1 MKSVYVCMVAD
12 MFHAGHMN
20 IINEASKLGKV
31 TVGLLTDEAVV
42 AYKRL
47 PHQDFNQRKVVV
59 ENLKGVDRVVAQHQL
74 DYRPNLRKF
83 KPDIVVHGDDWRQ
96 GTLNKTRQQVIETLK
111 EWGGELVEV
120 PYTKG
125 ISSTKLNNEVKKKGV
140 TPGTRLKRFKRLI
153 DSKKMVRIIDT
164 HSGLSGLVAEHA
176 HTAVNGVK
184 REFDAMWLSEACDMT
199 TKGKTGKAHIE
210 FSTRLQTLNDILE
223 VTTKPVIF
231 DGQSCAKPD
240 RIGEMVRTLERL
252 GVSAMVVGDRSP
264 VEDPR
269 HSTEDPAVD
278 GLPSVET
285 VCAGIET
292 GKAARL
298 TDDFMMI
305 TGVNSDML
313 NQSIPDAIARSQA
326 YIDAGA
332 DGILLHTRDCEP
344 ERVIEFCEA
353 YHESCSSDGGSV
365 RKVPLFVI
373 PAWADAIPE
382 NDLAQAGVNVVVYD
396 HHLLRS
402 AYPAMMKAAKSILD
416 DEGAHKAKEEMV
428 PAGEF
433 ETLVSKI
440 RDHDL

>member
-1 MKSVYVCMVAD
+1 

-47 PHQDFNQRKVVV
+47 PFQDFNQRKVVV

-125 ISSTKLNNEVKKKGV
+125 ISSTRLNNEVKKKGV
-140 TPGTRLKRFKRLI
+140 TPGTRLKRLKRLI
-153 DSKKMVRIIDT
+153 DVKKMVRIIDA

-184 REFDAMWLSEACDMT
+184 REFDAMWLSEACDITM
-199 TKGKTGKAHIE
+199 KGKAVKANIE
-210 FSTRLQTLNDILE
+210 FSSRLQNLNDILE

-231 DGQSCAKPD
+231 DGQSSVKPG
-240 RIGEMVRTLERL
+240 RIGDMVRTLERL
-252 GVSAMVVGDRSP
+252 GVSALAVGGRPP
-264 VEDPR
+264 VED
-269 HSTEDPAVD
+269 SSKDASEQGIGQVN
-278 GLPSVET
+278 SVEN
-285 VCAGIET
+285 VCAGIVT

-298 TDDFMMI
+298 TDEFMI
-305 TGVNSDML
+305 IASVNSNLLNHDM
-313 NQSIPDAIARSQA
+313 QDVVASSKA

-344 ERVIEFCEA
+344 DKVFEFGRTYRESERQ
-353 YHESCSSDGGSV
+353 
-365 RKVPLFVI
+365 VPLFVI
-373 PAWADAIPE
+373 PAWVDSIRE
-382 NDLAQAGVNVVVYD
+382 SDLAQAGVNVVVYD

-402 AYPAMMKAAKSILD
+402 AYPAMMKAAESILD
-416 DEGAHKAKEEMV
+416 DQGAYKAAEEMV

-433 ETLVSKI
+433 ENLVSKI
-440 RDHDL
+440 RDNDL

>member
-20 IINEASKLGKV
+20 IINEASKLGEV

-59 ENLKGVDRVVAQHQL
+59 ENLKGVGRVVAQHQL

-140 TPGTRLKRFKRLI
+140 TPGTRLKRLKRLI
-153 DSKKMVRIIDT
+153 DAKKTVRIIDA

-184 REFDAMWLSEACDMT
+184 REFDGMWLSEACDITM
-199 TKGKTGKAHIE
+199 KGKTGKAHTG
-210 FSTRLQTLNDILE
+210 FSTRLQALNDILE

-231 DGQSCAKPD
+231 DGQSCVKPE

-252 GVSAMVVGDRSP
+252 GASAIVVGGRSP
-264 VEDPR
+264 AEGPL
-269 HSTEDPAVD
+269 HSASKPDIGQAPY
-278 GLPSVET
+278 VET

-298 TDDFMMI
+298 TDDFMI
-305 TGVNSDML
+305 IAGIDGHLL
-313 NQSIPDAIARSQA
+313 NQNMRDAVARSQA

-332 DGILLHTRDCEP
+332 DGILLHARDCEP
-344 ERVIEFCEA
+344 EKVIKFCEA
-353 YHESCSSDGGSV
+353 YRESDSSDGGSAGQ
-365 RKVPLFVI
+365 VPLFVI
-373 PAWADAIPE
+373 PAWLDSIRE
-382 NDLAQAGVNVVVYD
+382 CDLAQAGVNVVVYD

-416 DEGAHKAKEEMV
+416 DQGAYKAAEEMV

-433 ETLVSKI
+433 ENLVSKI